1 MNGSKHSNY
10 EILNLI
16 GYGLA
21 KFDISFVHQFGL
33 KSKSQ
38 FYEFLLAKKIA
49 DTIGTVK
56 NRQDLF
62 DPFFENGRKGWWQK
76 GDAYIHRKLLIDS
89 LFGDLD
95 CLNYSQIVKIYIN
108 ESFDSSND
116 IILETTPIIVSKFKQ
131 LQQTGF
137 EAELFFLNNYN
148 QIPEFQG
155 GDIQD
160 ARLLGDGYDFQI
172 ELAQKY
178 YLTEVKGVR
187 KAIGAIRLTHNEYK
201 KAEEYKND
209 YFVVIISNLEDIPK
223 ITLIENP
230 LKNLKLDKKEVISSQ
245 IYYHSSSLKW

>member
-1 MNGSKHSNY
+1 MNENKHINY

-21 KFDISFVHQFGL
+21 KFDTLFVNQFGL

-38 FYEFLLAKKIA
+38 FYEFLVQKKIA

-62 DPFFENGRKGWWQK
+62 DPFFDNGRKGWWQK

-95 CLNYSQIVKIYIN
+95 CSNYAQIVKIYIN
-108 ESFDSSND
+108 ENFDSFQN
-116 IILETTPIIVSKFKQ
+116 IILKTSPIIVSKFKQ
-131 LQQTGF
+131 LQQTGL

-148 QIPEFQG
+148 QITEFKDG
-155 GDIQD
+155 IIQD

-172 ELAQKY
+172 ELAPKY
-178 YLTEVKGVR
+178 FLTEVKGVR
-187 KAIGAIRLTHNEYK
+187 KASGAIRLTHNEYK

-209 YFVVIISNLEDIPK
+209 YFLVIISNLENIPK
-223 ITLIENP
+223 ITPIENP
-230 LKNLKLDKKEVISSQ
+230 LKNLKLERKEIISSQ